1 MQRAENRD
9 LISSQNMKDLAY
21 QRKAIEEL
29 TEKTIA
35 LLNEGGA
42 RRKLVFEAPT
52 GSGKTVM
59 VLEAL
64 ANIIETL
71 HADGTNRY
79 EEVAYIWF
87 APRKLHLQSYEKLRG
102 LFDDS
107 RQLHPVKFDEL
118 EQSAGIRP
126 GEILFVNWESVNK
139 EGNLLM
145 RDSESS
151 VSLTEI
157 CRRTREE
164 EGLPIIAVI
173 DEEHMHWSKT
183 ADKSGAVLDK
193 FCPAVEIRVSATP
206 KTTILDEKVRVCRKD
221 VIDAGMIKR
230 EVILNPEVDLNSDD
244 ERTLNEHLIQVALTR
259 REQLAEAYRAIGISI
274 NPLLLIQ
281 LPNDSS
287 ETMSTEDLA
296 VAEQVKI
303 CLREQ
308 HDITAENGRLA
319 VWLAGEKEN
328 LAGIERSDN
337 MVQALLFKEAIALG
351 WDCPRAAVL
360 LIFRKLQSNEF
371 TVQTVGRIL
380 RMPEQHHYTDER
392 LNIGYV
398 YTDVA
403 KEKIGIVSSDASYI
417 RKTGLTAHRRD
428 GLHNISLKSVY
439 RDRPNTLRNYLG
451 PDFRNALYKT
461 GISFWG
467 LEQDACL
474 PFTHSHVMIADNEL
488 SETNGAQVEENR
500 RRAGQKICFDVSRI
514 KVPIPKDVHFQNDVQ
529 TLDVTGRKAEFAR
542 TSAEIDRAFVSHIA
556 GYLGAYEK
564 KNSPADKLAGY
575 LLEML
580 ADFFGVF
587 DIEAKKVVLY
597 QGNRRQFDYLIRQ
610 ALQYYEKIRDNRRLR
625 AENRAFVEYDW
636 EVPEE
641 RIYDDKTHQVVE
653 ARNHALSPFVEL
665 NNASDN
671 ECHFVDYLE
680 NNSESI
686 DWWYK
691 NGDSGCQHFSIE
703 YTNNDGMKA
712 LFYVDFIIRLRNGK
726 VFLFDT
732 KTGKRD
738 ANALQKHN
746 ALIDYIA
753 EANAAGANLA
763 GGVIFPDGDNWLWS
777 RKKGEKLEDIYNGEP
792 FYPKCENKKTL

>member
-1 MQRAENRD
+1 
-9 LISSQNMKDLAY
+9 MKDLAY
-21 QRKAIEEL
+21 QRKAVEEL

-35 LLNEGGA
+35 LLNDGGLH
-42 RRKLVFEAPT
+42 RKLVFDAPT

-59 VLEAL
+59 VCQAL
-64 ANIIETL
+64 ANMVETL

-79 EEVAYIWF
+79 EEVAFIWF
-87 APRKLHLQSYEKLRG
+87 APRKLHLQSYGKLRG

-107 RQLHPVKFDEL
+107 RQLRPVMFDEL
-118 EQSAGIRP
+118 DRSAGIRP

-139 EGNLLM
+139 ENNLLM
-145 RDSESS
+145 RDGESS
-151 VSLTEI
+151 VSLHEI

-164 EGLPIIAVI
+164 ERLPIIAVI
-173 DEEHMHWSKT
+173 DEEHMYWSKT
-183 ADKSGAVLDK
+183 ADKSAAVLDK
-193 FCPAVEIRVSATP
+193 VCPAVEIRVSATP
-206 KTTILDEKVRVCRKD
+206 KTTILDEKVNVYRKH

-230 EVILNPEVDLNSDD
+230 EVILNPEVDLNCDD
-244 ERTLNEHLIQVALTR
+244 ERTLNEHLIKVALYK
-259 REQLAEAYRAIGISI
+259 REQLAAAYRALDVNI

-287 ETMSTEDLA
+287 ETMSVEDSA
-296 VAEQVKI
+296 VAEQVKN

-308 HDITAENGRLA
+308 YDITAANGRLA

-328 LAGIERSDN
+328 LAGLERPDN
-337 MVQALLFKEAIALG
+337 MVQVLLFKEAIALG

-403 KEKIGIVSSDASYI
+403 KEKISIVSSDAGYI
-417 RKTGLTAHRRD
+417 RKNVLTAHRRD
-428 GLHNISLKSVY
+428 GLHNVVLKSVY
-439 RDRPNTLRNYLG
+439 RDRPNKLRNYLG
-451 PDFRNALYKT
+451 PDFRSVLYEV
-461 GISFWG
+461 GISFWE
-467 LEQDACL
+467 LDQDACL
-474 PFTHSHVMIADNEL
+474 PFPHSRVMIADDEFP
-488 SETNGAQVEENR
+488 ETDDAQVEENR
-500 RRAGQKICFDVSRI
+500 RRAGRKICFEVSRI
-514 KVPIPKDVHFQNDVQ
+514 KVPIPKNVHFQNDEQ
-529 TLDVTGRKAEFAR
+529 TLDVAGRKAEFAR
-542 TSAEIDRAFVSHIA
+542 TSAEIDRAFISHIA

-580 ADFFGVF
+580 ADFFGIF
-587 DIEAKKVVLY
+587 DIEAKKVVMHPEN
-597 QGNRRQFDYLIRQ
+597 QRQFDHLIRR
-610 ALQYYEKIRDNRRLR
+610 ALQHYDKIRDNRRLR

-641 RIYDDKTHQVVE
+641 RVYDDKTHRIVE
-653 ARNHALSPFVEL
+653 VRNHALSPFVEL
-665 NNASDN
+665 NTASQN
-671 ECHFVDYLE
+671 ERRFIEFLE
-680 NNSESI
+680 DNSESI

-703 YTNNDGMKA
+703 YTNNDGMRA
-712 LFYVDFIIRLRNGK
+712 PFYVDFIIRLKNGK

-732 KTGKRD
+732 KTEESD
-738 ANALQKHN
+738 ENALPKHN

-753 EANAAGANLA
+753 EANAHGANLS
-763 GGVIFPDGDNWLWS
+763 GGIIFPEGDNWLWS
-777 RKKGEKLEDIYNGEP
+777 RAKGEKSEDVYNGEP
-792 FYPKCENKKTL
+792 FYPKFENGNTL